1 MVPPPQGPAKRTSL
15 SGPALVRIL
24 ARLGETEVLASEQ
37 PLADRLSQ
45 WLGWTDAIALS
56 TVLSAPA
63 ATTAAAAAGA
73 RTNGA
78 DEAQRGLELRSA
90 LSKAIACDALLAPAK
105 RALRGAALA
114 HSRTQIAQAPDT
126 PEMDADFALY
136 RQCYLTLQQKMESDI
151 GDLRARLRSRL
162 AAQSAPMAKLATLD
176 AAMERS
182 LAARERSLLGTVP
195 GLLGAHFE
203 RLRKAAKA
211 AQAEAEA
218 AQAAEAAEVKAAP
231 EAQDAKEAQEAQ
243 PAPQTV
249 AQPAQSAQAAQ
260 AAENAATP
268 AKAAAESP
276 ARPPAARAA
285 PGPQAWLDAFRKDM
299 QSVLLA
305 ELDVRF
311 QPVEGLIAALRAR

>member
-24 ARLGETEVLASEQ
+24 ARFGETEVLASEQ

-63 ATTAAAAAGA
+63 ASMAATAGA

-114 HSRTQIAQAPDT
+114 QARAQVPET
-126 PEMDADFALY
+126 PEMAADFALY
-136 RQCYLTLQQKMESDI
+136 RQCYLALQQKMESDI
-151 GDLRARLRSRL
+151 GDLRTRLRSRL
-162 AAQSAPMAKLATLD
+162 AVQSAPMAKLATLD

-211 AQAEAEA
+211 AQAELEAQADATKQAEA
-218 AQAAEAAEVKAAP
+218 PTQAPTAAP
-231 EAQDAKEAQEAQ
+231 
-243 PAPQTV
+243 
-249 AQPAQSAQAAQ
+249 
-260 AAENAATP
+260 AATP
-268 AKAAAESP
+268 AADTPAGAAAQSP
-276 ARPPAARAA
+276 ADRGA
-285 PGPQAWLDAFRKDM
+285 PGPQAWLDTFRKDM

>member
-1 MVPPPQGPAKRTSL
+1 
-15 SGPALVRIL
+15 
-24 ARLGETEVLASEQ
+24 
-37 PLADRLSQ
+37 
-45 WLGWTDAIALS
+45 
-56 TVLSAPA
+56 
-63 ATTAAAAAGA
+63 
-73 RTNGA
+73 
-78 DEAQRGLELRSA
+78 
-90 LSKAIACDALLAPAK
+90 
-105 RALRGAALA
+105 
-114 HSRTQIAQAPDT
+114 
-126 PEMDADFALY
+126 MDSY
-136 RQCYLTLQQKMESDI
+136 I

-218 AQAAEAAEVKAAP
+218 AQAAEVNAAP
-231 EAQDAKEAQEAQ
+231 EAQETQA
-243 PAPQTV
+243 APQTV
-249 AQPAQSAQAAQ
+249 AQPAQSAPSAQ

-276 ARPPAARAA
+276 ARPRAA

>member
-24 ARLGETEVLASEQ
+24 ARFGETEVLASEQ

-63 ATTAAAAAGA
+63 ASMAAAAGA

-114 HSRTQIAQAPDT
+114 QARAQVPET

-136 RQCYLTLQQKMESDI
+136 RQCYLALQQKMEIDI
-151 GDLRARLRSRL
+151 GDLRTRLRSRL
-162 AAQSAPMAKLATLD
+162 AVQSAPMAKLATLD

-211 AQAEAEA
+211 AQAELEAQADATKQAEA
-218 AQAAEAAEVKAAP
+218 PTQAPTAAP
-231 EAQDAKEAQEAQ
+231 
-243 PAPQTV
+243 
-249 AQPAQSAQAAQ
+249 
-260 AAENAATP
+260 AATP
-268 AKAAAESP
+268 AADTPAGAAAQSP
-276 ARPPAARAA
+276 ADRGA
-285 PGPQAWLDAFRKDM
+285 PGPQAWLDTFRKDM

>member
-24 ARLGETEVLASEQ
+24 ARFGETEVLASEQ

-63 ATTAAAAAGA
+63 ASMAAAAGA

-114 HSRTQIAQAPDT
+114 QARAQVPET
-126 PEMDADFALY
+126 PEMAADFALY
-136 RQCYLTLQQKMESDI
+136 RQCYLALQQKMESDI
-151 GDLRARLRSRL
+151 GDLRTRLRSRL
-162 AAQSAPMAKLATLD
+162 AVQSAPMAKLATLD

-211 AQAEAEA
+211 AQAELEAQADATKQAEA
-218 AQAAEAAEVKAAP
+218 PTQAPTAAP
-231 EAQDAKEAQEAQ
+231 
-243 PAPQTV
+243 
-249 AQPAQSAQAAQ
+249 
-260 AAENAATP
+260 AATP
-268 AKAAAESP
+268 AADTPAGAAAQSP
-276 ARPPAARAA
+276 ADRGA
-285 PGPQAWLDAFRKDM
+285 PGPQAWLDTFRKDM

>member
-24 ARLGETEVLASEQ
+24 ARFGETEVLASEQ

-63 ATTAAAAAGA
+63 ASMAAAAGA

-114 HSRTQIAQAPDT
+114 QARAQVPEA

-136 RQCYLTLQQKMESDI
+136 RQCYLALQQKMESDI
-151 GDLRARLRSRL
+151 GDLRTRLRSRL
-162 AAQSAPMAKLATLD
+162 AVQSAPMAKLATLD

-211 AQAEAEA
+211 AQAELEAQADATKQAEA
-218 AQAAEAAEVKAAP
+218 PTQAPTAAP
-231 EAQDAKEAQEAQ
+231 
-243 PAPQTV
+243 
-249 AQPAQSAQAAQ
+249 
-260 AAENAATP
+260 AATP
-268 AKAAAESP
+268 AADTPAGAAAQSP
-276 ARPPAARAA
+276 ADRGA
-285 PGPQAWLDAFRKDM
+285 PGPQAWLDTFRKDM

>member
-63 ATTAAAAAGA
+63 ASMAAAAGA

-90 LSKAIACDALLAPAK
+90 LSKAIACDALLAPAR

-114 HSRTQIAQAPDT
+114 QARTQVPETPD
-126 PEMDADFALY
+126 MDADFALY
-136 RQCYLTLQQKMESDI
+136 RQCYLALQQKMESDI
-151 GDLRARLRSRL
+151 GDLRTHLRSRL
-162 AAQSAPMAKLATLD
+162 AVQSAPMAKLATLD

-211 AQAEAEA
+211 AQAEAATDASTDASNEA
-218 AQAAEAAEVKAAP
+218 SNEAPTAAP
-231 EAQDAKEAQEAQ
+231 
-243 PAPQTV
+243 
-249 AQPAQSAQAAQ
+249 
-260 AAENAATP
+260 AATP
-268 AKAAAESP
+268 AADTPAGAAAQSP
-276 ARPPAARAA
+276 ADRGA
-285 PGPQAWLDAFRKDM
+285 PGPQAWLDTFRKDM

>member
-24 ARLGETEVLASEQ
+24 ARFGETEVLASEQ

-63 ATTAAAAAGA
+63 ASMAAAAGA

-114 HSRTQIAQAPDT
+114 QARAQAPET
-126 PEMDADFALY
+126 PEMAADFALY
-136 RQCYLTLQQKMESDI
+136 RQCYLALQQKMESDI
-151 GDLRARLRSRL
+151 GDLRTRLRSRL
-162 AAQSAPMAKLATLD
+162 AVQSAPMAKLATLD

-211 AQAEAEA
+211 AQAELEAQADATKQAEA
-218 AQAAEAAEVKAAP
+218 PPQAPTAAP
-231 EAQDAKEAQEAQ
+231 
-243 PAPQTV
+243 
-249 AQPAQSAQAAQ
+249 
-260 AAENAATP
+260 AATP
-268 AKAAAESP
+268 AADTPAGAAAQSP
-276 ARPPAARAA
+276 ADRGA
-285 PGPQAWLDAFRKDM
+285 PGPQAWLDTFSKDM

>member
-63 ATTAAAAAGA
+63 ATTAAAAAAGA

-126 PEMDADFALY
+126 PEMDADFAL
-136 RQCYLTLQQKMESDI
+136 
-151 GDLRARLRSRL
+151 
-162 AAQSAPMAKLATLD
+162 
-176 AAMERS
+176 
-182 LAARERSLLGTVP
+182 
-195 GLLGAHFE
+195 
-203 RLRKAAKA
+203 
-211 AQAEAEA
+211 
-218 AQAAEAAEVKAAP
+218 
-231 EAQDAKEAQEAQ
+231 
-243 PAPQTV
+243 
-249 AQPAQSAQAAQ
+249 
-260 AAENAATP
+260 
-268 AKAAAESP
+268 
-276 ARPPAARAA
+276 
-285 PGPQAWLDAFRKDM
+285 
-299 QSVLLA
+299 
-305 ELDVRF
+305 
-311 QPVEGLIAALRAR
+311 

>member
-24 ARLGETEVLASEQ
+24 ARFGETEVLASEQ

-63 ATTAAAAAGA
+63 ASMAAAAGA

-114 HSRTQIAQAPDT
+114 QARAQVPET

-136 RQCYLTLQQKMESDI
+136 RQCYLALQQKMESDI
-151 GDLRARLRSRL
+151 GDLRTRLRSRL
-162 AAQSAPMAKLATLD
+162 AVQSAPMAKLATLD

-203 RLRKAAKA
+203 RLRKAARA
-211 AQAEAEA
+211 AQAELEAQADATKQAEA
-218 AQAAEAAEVKAAP
+218 PTQAPTAAP
-231 EAQDAKEAQEAQ
+231 
-243 PAPQTV
+243 
-249 AQPAQSAQAAQ
+249 
-260 AAENAATP
+260 AATP
-268 AKAAAESP
+268 AADTPAGAAAQSP
-276 ARPPAARAA
+276 ADRGA
-285 PGPQAWLDAFRKDM
+285 PGPQAWLDTFRKDM